1 MHRTIRII
9 LFMFLFM
16 FLFLTACVQGAP
28 QAEPD
33 APLAFV
39 TSTLPPTKQALVLPT
54 QVPPT
59 TTATLSP
66 TDPTPTPS
74 CHDGALFVED
84 VNYPDNTSLNAGENF
99 TKTWKF
105 KNTGNCT
112 WTDYKIA
119 FVSGDRLDSPDTVT
133 VPETEAGAEVEISID
148 LTAPSSD
155 GAYTGN
161 FELRNA
167 KVKVIPLG

>member
-1 MHRTIRII
+1 MHRKIQII
-9 LFMFLFM
+9 LSM
-16 FLFLTACVQGAP
+16 FLFLTACMQSAP

-59 TTATLSP
+59 VTATLSP

-84 VNYPDNTSLNAGENF
+84 VNYPDNTSLNAGEKF

-112 WTDYKIA
+112 WIDYKVA
-119 FVSGDRLDSPDTVT
+119 FVSGDRLDSP
-133 VPETEAGAEVEISID
+133 
-148 LTAPSSD
+148 
-155 GAYTGN
+155 
-161 FELRNA
+161 
-167 KVKVIPLG
+167 